1 MGTDECD
8 IEKKMER
15 DALGGC
21 ECMEGYWFNEDETE
35 CTAIDAI
42 VQKEPILVEIKEI

>member
-1 MGTDECD
+1 
-8 IEKKMER
+8 MER

-35 CTAIDAI
+35 CTEIDAI
-42 VQKEPILVEIKEI
+42 VTKEPILVEIKEI